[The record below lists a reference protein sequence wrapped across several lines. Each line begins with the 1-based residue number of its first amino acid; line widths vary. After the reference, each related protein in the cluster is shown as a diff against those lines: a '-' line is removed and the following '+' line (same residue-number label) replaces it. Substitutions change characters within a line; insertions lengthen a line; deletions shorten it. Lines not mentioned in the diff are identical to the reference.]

1 MNLILAQKTAISSET
16 IAVFLHYPV
25 FSWFW
30 EDDRDGVRLAKP
42 SGETVWQNSPSNPSI
57 KPLHRTPPLNPSI
70 KPSINT
76 RPSNPSINPVHQ
88 PPPSNPSINPLHQTR
103 PSTPSINPVH
113 QTPPSNPSIKPSIKP
128 LQVYPTPRT
137 TLHHTTATIAAI
149 CENVLEKSSKKCI
162 RGGKKLSKYFV
173 FHLKTI

>member
-57 KPLHRTPPLNPSI
+57 KPLHQTP
-70 KPSINT
+70 
-76 RPSNPSINPVHQ
+76 PSNPSIEPLHQTLHQPPSIKPLHQPRPSTPSIKPVHQ
-88 PPPSNPSINPLHQTR
+88 PPPSNPSINPLHQPR
-103 PSTPSINPVH
+103 
-113 QTPPSNPSIKPSIKP
+113 PSNPSIKPVH
-128 LQVYPTPRT
+128 Q
-137 TLHHTTATIAAI
+137 TLHQTPPSLPNTPYHTTPH
-149 CENVLEKSSKKCI
+149 NYHYSSHLRKCPRKIFKKMHS
-162 RGGKKLSKYFV
+162 GG
-173 FHLKTI
+173 